1 MKTIRRL
8 FMILAFLGVFGT
20 TPPVFADKI
29 LDVVGESVNSELKTA
44 LKIQKSNGEKIEN
57 KRNQLIRELAEINS
71 RLEAAQLELTTGR
84 EQLKAMA
91 GQRQR
96 LEKEISTRLA
106 GKEELESIMRDA
118 TRNLLGRAEK
128 SPGSAEHPE
137 NIQTLKSILDEKHLL
152 GMAEL
157 ETLINI
163 CFKDMANSAT
173 RKQYTGTVLDRNGE
187 TVESEITRLGHMT
200 ALLRSGNKITYLTL
214 SPTSG
219 RLVVGAKP
227 PFQVRK
233 NLKKYLEGKTEK
245 LFLDISGG
253 IAISQLSRKVSWME
267 QLKNGGILVIPIL
280 VVGIVALFLTIERLL
295 FLGKVRHNT
304 DALMTKVTNLV
315 ARGDFKAALVAT
327 IPHKNR
333 PTGRVLMAGLALKN
347 ESETVME
354 SGLSEAI
361 LKETPRLE
369 RFLSALKVSA
379 AVAPLL
385 GLLGTVTGMI
395 NTFQVITV
403 HGTGDPQL
411 MAGGI
416 SEAMITTQ
424 VGLAVAIPIMI
435 IAAFLS
441 QRAQSLARDMEEKG
455 LALMAALLK
464 TETNAKIET

>member
-20 TPPVFADKI
+20 TPPIFADKI

-173 RKQYTGTVLDRNGE
+173 RKQYTGTVLDRNG
-187 TVESEITRLGHMT
+187 
-200 ALLRSGNKITYLTL
+200 GN
-214 SPTSG
+214 
-219 RLVVGAKP
+219 R
-227 PFQVRK
+227 
-233 NLKKYLEGKTEK
+233 
-245 LFLDISGG
+245 G
-253 IAISQLSRKVSWME
+253 I
-267 QLKNGGILVIPIL
+267 
-280 VVGIVALFLTIERLL
+280 
-295 FLGKVRHNT
+295 
-304 DALMTKVTNLV
+304 
-315 ARGDFKAALVAT
+315 
-327 IPHKNR
+327 
-333 PTGRVLMAGLALKN
+333 
-347 ESETVME
+347 
-354 SGLSEAI
+354 
-361 LKETPRLE
+361 
-369 RFLSALKVSA
+369 
-379 AVAPLL
+379 
-385 GLLGTVTGMI
+385 
-395 NTFQVITV
+395 
-403 HGTGDPQL
+403 
-411 MAGGI
+411 
-416 SEAMITTQ
+416 
-424 VGLAVAIPIMI
+424 
-435 IAAFLS
+435 
-441 QRAQSLARDMEEKG
+441 
-455 LALMAALLK
+455 
-464 TETNAKIET
+464 

>member
-1 MKTIRRL
+1 MA
-8 FMILAFLGVFGT
+8 LALLGLLGANA
-20 TPPVFADKI
+20 PVFANKT
-29 LDVVGESVNSELKTA
+29 LDVVGDVVDSELKTA
-44 LKIQKSNGEKIEN
+44 VTIQKSSKKDIKEK
-57 KRNQLIRELAEINS
+57 RSQRLRELAQLNNS
-71 RLEAAQLELTTGR
+71 LEALELELTTGR
-84 EQLKAMA
+84 EQLKEMA
-91 GQRQR
+91 EERDR
-96 LEKEISTRLA
+96 LEKEISSRLA
-106 GKEELESIMRDA
+106 GKEELETIMRDV

-128 SPGSAEHPE
+128 SPCSAEHPE
-137 NIQTLKSILDEKHLL
+137 DIQTLKSLLEIEHLL
-152 GMAEL
+152 GMKEL

-163 CFKDMANSAT
+163 CFKDMDHSAT
-173 RKQYTGTVLDRNGE
+173 RKQYTGMVLDRNGE

-200 ALLRSGNKITYLTL
+200 ALHRSGKNIAYLTM
-214 SPTSG
+214 SPASG

-227 PFQVRK
+227 PFPVRK
-233 NLKKYLEGKTEK
+233 NLKKYLEGKSEK
-245 LFLDISGG
+245 LFMDISGG
-253 IAISQLSRKVSWME
+253 IAIAQLSRNVSWME

-280 VVGIVALFLTIERLL
+280 VVGIVALFLTIERLF

-304 DALMTKVTNLV
+304 DELMTKVTDLV
-315 ARGDFKAALVAT
+315 AQGDIRAALAAT
-327 IPHKNR
+327 MPHRKR

-354 SGLSEAI
+354 SALSEAI

-435 IAAFLS
+435 IAAFLT

-464 TETNAKIET
+464 LETNGK